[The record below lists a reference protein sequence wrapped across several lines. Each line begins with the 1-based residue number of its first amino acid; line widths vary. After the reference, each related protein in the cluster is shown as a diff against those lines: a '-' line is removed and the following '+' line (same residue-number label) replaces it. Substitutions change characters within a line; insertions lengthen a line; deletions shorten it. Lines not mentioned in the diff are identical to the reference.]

1 MLYLYESHMGG
12 LYWSENDYS
21 YDALYCDTCSDSD
34 TKLGCASS
42 YEEASNLVRE
52 NGEFYTGEHLVET
65 VEEAAKYFERKR
77 TK

>member
-34 TKLGCASS
+34 TKLGCAPS

-52 NGEFYTGEHLVET
+52 NGEFYTGEHISELVG
-65 VEEAAKYFERKR
+65 EAYEHFKNEV
-77 TK
+77 